1 MADTIKYISLENL
14 NLYDTLL
21 KGRIDEGDAK
31 ALKTVAL
38 SPDKKS
44 LLFWRTSEPVGNT
57 VPSISIELPNAD
69 LSDVMVKVL
78 DAVNGNVGVFENGTM
93 VDSGVAVTDLAT
105 KLEVETA
112 IAAAITAQGHL
123 SKEIVTTLPSSE
135 TAKPNV
141 IYMLKD
147 ETITEGDAY
156 EEWMLIGAELVPIG
170 STRINID
177 NYYTKEQTDGL
188 VETAK
193 NTAITEAT
201 NTAALDASSKADKAL
216 TDSKAYTDT
225 KTQENA
231 DKIAVNENNI
241 SSLNTTVTGHTS
253 ILGSHDNRLLALE
266 SGVPELA
273 TATEADI
280 LAMFA

>member
-38 SPDKKS
+38 SSDRKS
-44 LLFWRTSEPVGNT
+44 LLFYRESEPIQGN
-57 VPSISIELPNAD
+57 PAYSIELPNAD

-78 DAVNGNVGVFENGTM
+78 NAVNGNVGIFENGTM

-147 ETITEGDAY
+147 ETITDGDAY
-156 EEWMLIGAELVPIG
+156 EEWMLIGTELVPIG
-170 STRINID
+170 TTRINID
-177 NYYTKEQTDGL
+177 NYYTKEQTERL

-193 NTAITEAT
+193 TSAITEAT
-201 NTAALDASSKADKAL
+201 KTAALDASSKADKAL
-216 TDSKAYTDT
+216 TDSKIYTDT

-253 ILGSHDNRLLALE
+253 ILGSHDSRLLALE